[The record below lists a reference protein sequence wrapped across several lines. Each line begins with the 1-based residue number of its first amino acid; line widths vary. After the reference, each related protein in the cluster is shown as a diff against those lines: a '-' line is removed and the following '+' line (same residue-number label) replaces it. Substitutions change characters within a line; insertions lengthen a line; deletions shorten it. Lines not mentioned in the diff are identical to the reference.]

1 MNLINSPV
9 TQHQFEQHDFYLKR
23 DDLLHAQFSGN
34 KARKFMSLLENDYP
48 NIDCLVGYGSVQA
61 NSLYSLAALCHLK
74 KWTLHFYVDHIASYV
89 KQSPRGNY
97 RGALELGAE
106 IIDLSQQDD
115 RKQRHASDY
124 IRDTYAHQSNAMII
138 PEGGRSPIAE
148 HGVAQLAK
156 EIKQWKVQQQV
167 DNLVVALPSGTGTTA
182 FYLQKH
188 LSKENIEVLTCACV
202 GNRAY
207 LTEQF
212 AMLEQSSNLPT
223 ILAAEQKH
231 QFGRLDLDD
240 YQLWQSLHQQTGI
253 EFDLLYDP
261 FMWRCLK
268 PWMTANKDK
277 TLMYIHQGGLLG
289 NESMLGRYQRMLRSR

>member
-1 MNLINSPV
+1 MEGSNSRL
-9 TQHQFEQHDFYLKR
+9 TISWWLFHL
-23 DDLLHAQFSGN
+23 AQ
-34 KARKFMSLLENDYP
+34 
-48 NIDCLVGYGSVQA
+48 
-61 NSLYSLAALCHLK
+61 ALPHSTYK
-74 KWTLHFYVDHIASYV
+74 T
-89 KQSPRGNY
+89 
-97 RGALELGAE
+97 
-106 IIDLSQQDD
+106 SQQ
-115 RKQRHASDY
+115 
-124 IRDTYAHQSNAMII
+124 
-138 PEGGRSPIAE
+138 
-148 HGVAQLAK
+148 
-156 EIKQWKVQQQV
+156 
-167 DNLVVALPSGTGTTA
+167 
-182 FYLQKH
+182 
-188 LSKENIEVLTCACV
+188 ENIEVLTCACV

-223 ILAAEQKH
+223 ILTAEQKH